1 MGPFT
6 NYIHELGVLKAY
18 KKNLPNA
25 ISVLNE
31 HNITDINKK
40 DENGSPPLHLA
51 AENGHTDVVKALIA
65 AGADVN
71 VRNLSED
78 TPLHKA
84 VRSTWITKVL
94 LTAGVDLNARNFVGQ
109 TPLNNAKRYGRIG
122 VAQEL
127 LTAGAVDENR
137 ESPSICMVALV
148 NWCRNE
154 GLISLC
160 KLSLFTLALFVYALY
175 LKIYGVPRK
184 LNDGL

>member
-1 MGPFT
+1 MRGDRV
-6 NYIHELGVLKAY
+6 GWA
-18 KKNLPNA
+18 
-25 ISVLNE
+25 
-31 HNITDINKK
+31 
-40 DENGSPPLHLA
+40 PLHWA
-51 AENGHTDVVKALIA
+51 AENGQTDVAKALIA
-65 AGADVN
+65 AGADLNAKDQFRCAPLHRAVRNGYIDVVQALLTAGADVN

-94 LTAGVDLNARNFVGQ
+94 LTAGA
-109 TPLNNAKRYGRIG
+109 I
-122 VAQEL
+122 
-127 LTAGAVDENR
+127 DENR

-148 NWCRNE
+148 NWCRND

-175 LKIYGVPRK
+175 LKIYGVPRE